1 MAGYFNK
8 EPSGKWSVQFT
19 YEDYTGNKRRKR
31 KLGFKTKKEA
41 VEWMEEFKRKQKAD
55 IDMKFSTFIDDYFDN
70 MKNDLREST
79 MITKKHM
86 IELHILPYFKDKKV
100 VDITALDVKKW
111 QNEIRKKGFSDTYL
125 KTINSQLSAI
135 FNHACKFYRLGYNP
149 CKEAGYMGKNKS
161 GNMGIWTQD
170 DIELFLEAVS
180 DKPVSRYAFMV
191 LYWTG
196 LRLGELLALNI
207 EDINLEEGTLKVSKS
222 LQRLGTKDVITEPKT
237 EGSNRIIYLPKFLQV
252 ELEEYIN
259 MLYGRTSKDRLFL
272 VTKSFLEKEIKRGAN
287 IAGLTPIRVHDLRH
301 SHASLLISKNVDIAT
316 VSKRLGHDKI
326 KTTLDTYAHMFEQN
340 ARGVA
345 DILDQLNC
353 DNDKEEL

>member
-1 MAGYFNK
+1 
-8 EPSGKWSVQFT
+8 
-19 YEDYTGNKRRKR
+19 
-31 KLGFKTKKEA
+31 
-41 VEWMEEFKRKQKAD
+41 
-55 IDMKFSTFIDDYFDN
+55 
-70 MKNDLREST
+70 
-79 MITKKHM
+79 
-86 IELHILPYFKDKKV
+86 
-100 VDITALDVKKW
+100 
-111 QNEIRKKGFSDTYL
+111 
-125 KTINSQLSAI
+125 
-135 FNHACKFYRLGYNP
+135 
-149 CKEAGYMGKNKS
+149 
-161 GNMGIWTQD
+161 MGIWTQD

-237 EGSNRIIYLPKFLQV
+237 EGSNRTIYLPKFLQA

-259 MLYGRTSKDRLFL
+259 MLYGRTPKDRLFL

-326 KTTLDTYAHMFEQN
+326 KTTLDTYAHMFEQS
-340 ARGVA
+340 AKGVA